1 MTGIVE
7 VAPNDMAA
15 AQAAQLWA
23 ELMPDEIV
31 PDHGELIH
39 LLIKGGGR
47 PENLFRAVRRV
58 GSKVASTATTDF
70 PMTTEDISRY
80 AFAVARSEAAG
91 GRSVRPSRNRIP
103 PPR

>member
-1 MTGIVE
+1 MEIE
-7 VAPNDMAA
+7 VPPNDMAA
-15 AQAAQLWA
+15 AQAAQMWA

-47 PENLFRAVRRV
+47 PEHLFRAVRRV
-58 GSKVASTATTDF
+58 ARKVASTATTAF

-91 GRSVRPSRNRIP
+91 VRMVRPTSNRIP